1 MKLLRNLFVIISIA
15 LLATACGTSRPS
27 AKSREAQATRTQ
39 AAATQRI
46 SESYAALT
54 GPYKDWKTLEVP
66 VKINIASPMKFS
78 CSARMQMIRG
88 RWLGISVRMFG
99 FEVAYLTADT
109 DSLHA
114 YVKVQKRYVSESIS
128 RLFASSGYNLTNVQD
143 LLLGRL
149 FIPGG
154 STATPAD
161 ARAFTMEQSADLLLL
176 FPADTVAAGE
186 IGFAS
191 SLASNRLITTTCKAG
206 THQGSLIYTPA
217 AKATPAGPVAGQ
229 TQLNADLGGGL
240 DATLEYDL
248 SGARWNGTV
257 TPRVW
262 KVPSG
267 ARRINVTADLLKS
280 LVGI

>member
-1 MKLLRNLFVIISIA
+1 MKILRNLLVIILLA
-15 LLATACGTSRPS
+15 LLASACGPSRS
-27 AKSREAQATRTQ
+27 AQKKQQSEIARAN
-39 AAATQRI
+39 AAMQRA
-46 SESYAALT
+46 SENYAALT
-54 GPYKDWKTLEVP
+54 GPYKDWQTLEVP
-66 VKINIASPMKFS
+66 VKVNIASPVKFS

-88 RWLGISVRMFG
+88 RWLGISVRMLG
-99 FEVAYLTADT
+99 FEVAYLTADN

-128 RLFASSGYNLTNVQD
+128 RLFASSGYNLSNVQD

-149 FIPGG
+149 FLPGG

-161 ARAFTMEQSADLLLL
+161 ARDFTMEQSADLLLL

-191 SLASNRLITTTCKAG
+191 SLASNRLITTTCKTG

-217 AKATPAGPVAGQ
+217 PKATPAGPVAGQ
-229 TQLNADLGGGL
+229 TQLNADLGGTL
-240 DATLEYDL
+240 EATLEYDL
-248 SGARWNGTV
+248 GGARWNGTV

-267 ARRINVTADLLKS
+267 ARRIKVTADLLKS

>member
-1 MKLLRNLFVIISIA
+1 MKILRNLLVIIFLA
-15 LLATACGTSRPS
+15 LLASACGPSRS
-27 AKSREAQATRTQ
+27 AQKKQQSEMARAN
-39 AAATQRI
+39 AAMQRA

-54 GPYKDWKTLEVP
+54 GPYKDWQTLEVP
-66 VKINIASPMKFS
+66 VKVNIASPVKFS

-88 RWLGISVRMFG
+88 RWLGISVRMLG
-99 FEVAYLTADT
+99 FEVAYLTADN

-128 RLFASSGYNLTNVQD
+128 RLFASSGYNLSNVQD

-149 FIPGG
+149 FLPGG

-161 ARAFTMEQSADLLLL
+161 ARDFTMEQSADLLLL

-217 AKATPAGPVAGQ
+217 SKATPAGPVAGQ
-229 TQLNADLGGGL
+229 TQLNADLGGTL
-240 DATLEYDL
+240 EATLEYDL
-248 SGARWNGTV
+248 GGARWNGTV

-267 ARRINVTADLLKS
+267 ARRIKVTADLLKS

>member
-1 MKLLRNLFVIISIA
+1 MKILRNLLVIIFLA
-15 LLATACGTSRPS
+15 LLASACGPSRS
-27 AKSREAQATRTQ
+27 AQKKQQSEMARAN
-39 AAATQRI
+39 AAMQRA

-54 GPYKDWKTLEVP
+54 GPYKDWQTLEVP
-66 VKINIASPMKFS
+66 VKVNIASPVKFS

-88 RWLGISVRMFG
+88 RWLGISVRMLG
-99 FEVAYLTADT
+99 FEVAYLTADN

-128 RLFASSGYNLTNVQD
+128 RLFASSGYNLSNVQD

-149 FIPGG
+149 FLPGG

-161 ARAFTMEQSADLLLL
+161 ARDFTMEQSADLLLL

-206 THQGSLIYTPA
+206 TRQGSLIYTPA
-217 AKATPAGPVAGQ
+217 PKATPAGPVAGQ
-229 TQLNADLGGGL
+229 TQLNADLGGTL
-240 DATLEYDL
+240 EATLEYDL
-248 SGARWNGTV
+248 GGARWNGTV

-267 ARRINVTADLLKS
+267 AHRIKVTADLLKS

>member
-1 MKLLRNLFVIISIA
+1 MKLLRNLIFIISLA
-15 LLATACGTSRPS
+15 LLASACGPSRS
-27 AKSREAQATRTQ
+27 AQKRQQSETARINAARERV
-39 AAATQRI
+39 

-54 GPYKDWKTLEVP
+54 GPYKDWQTLEVP
-66 VKINIASPMKFS
+66 VKVNISSPMKFS

-88 RWLGISVRMFG
+88 RWLGISVRMLG
-99 FEVAYLTADT
+99 FEVAYLTADN

-128 RLFASSGYNLTNVQD
+128 RLFASSGYNLSNVQD

-161 ARAFTMEQSADLLLL
+161 ACDFTMEHSADLLLL
-176 FPADTVAAGE
+176 FPADTLAAGE
-186 IGFAS
+186 IGFAA
-191 SLASNRLITTTCKAG
+191 SLATDRLVTTTCKAG
-206 THQGSLIYTPA
+206 AHQGSLIYIPS
-217 AKATPAGPVAGQ
+217 AKATPAGPIAEQ
-229 TQLNADLGGGL
+229 TQLNADLGGAL

-267 ARRINVTADLLKS
+267 ARRINVSADLLKS
-280 LVGI
+280 LVGL

>member
-1 MKLLRNLFVIISIA
+1 MKILRNLLVIIFLA
-15 LLATACGTSRPS
+15 LLASACGPSRS
-27 AKSREAQATRTQ
+27 AQKKQQSEMVRAN
-39 AAATQRI
+39 AAMQRA

-54 GPYKDWKTLEVP
+54 GPYKDWQTLEIP
-66 VKINIASPMKFS
+66 VKVNIASPVKFS

-88 RWLGISVRMFG
+88 RWLGISVRMLG
-99 FEVAYLTADT
+99 FEVAYLTADN

-128 RLFASSGYNLTNVQD
+128 RLFASSGYNLSNVQD

-149 FIPGG
+149 FLPGG

-161 ARAFTMEQSADLLLL
+161 ARDFTMEQSADLLLL

-229 TQLNADLGGGL
+229 TQLNADLGGTL
-240 DATLEYDL
+240 EATLEYDL
-248 SGARWNGTV
+248 GGARWNGTV

-267 ARRINVTADLLKS
+267 ARRIKVTADLLKS

>member
-1 MKLLRNLFVIISIA
+1 MKILRNLLVIIFLA
-15 LLATACGTSRPS
+15 LLASACGPSRS
-27 AKSREAQATRTQ
+27 AQKKQQSEMARAN
-39 AAATQRI
+39 AAMQRA

-54 GPYKDWKTLEVP
+54 GPYKDWQTLEVP
-66 VKINIASPMKFS
+66 VKVNIVSPVKFS

-88 RWLGISVRMFG
+88 RWLGISVRMLG
-99 FEVAYLTADT
+99 FEVAYLTADN

-128 RLFASSGYNLTNVQD
+128 RLFASSGYNLSNVQD

-149 FIPGG
+149 FLPGG

-161 ARAFTMEQSADLLLL
+161 ARDFTMEQSADLLLL

-191 SLASNRLITTTCKAG
+191 SLASNRLITTTCKTG

-217 AKATPAGPVAGQ
+217 PKATPAGPVAGQ
-229 TQLNADLGGGL
+229 TQLNADLGGTL
-240 DATLEYDL
+240 EATLEYDL
-248 SGARWNGTV
+248 GGARWNGTV

-267 ARRINVTADLLKS
+267 ARRIKVTADLLKS